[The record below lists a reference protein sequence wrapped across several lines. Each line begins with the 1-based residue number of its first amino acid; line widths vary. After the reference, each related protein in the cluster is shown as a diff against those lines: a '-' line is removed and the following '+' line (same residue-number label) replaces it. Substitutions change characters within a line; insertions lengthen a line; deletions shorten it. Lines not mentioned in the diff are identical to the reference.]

1 VSVGSLVCAI
11 AHPGGG
17 VLGPLCAIYCFLLL
31 SWAAQA
37 RYDRG
42 VRAPYLALLLAA
54 AEKEE
59 PVTPDNGLECG
70 RQPRPRGMAAG
81 HVTRRPAVGYRSQA
95 EDQRDELL
103 RYRRAASEI
112 TSG

>member
-59 PVTPDNGLECG
+59 PVTPDNGLEVRPSAPATGHGG
-70 RQPRPRGMAAG
+70 RARHAASR
-81 HVTRRPAVGYRSQA
+81 RRP
-95 EDQRDELL
+95 
-103 RYRRAASEI
+103 
-112 TSG
+112 